1 MSEQRVVSPKGQPE
15 RAAQEVVLALCGTG
29 AFDLGGEYKAIS
41 TGDGEALADAIIAAH
56 KKLTA
61 YYKEL

>member
-1 MSEQRVVSPKGQPE
+1 MSEQRVVSPTSYPE
-15 RAAQEVVLALCGTG
+15 KAAHEAVVALCETG
-29 AFDLGGEYKAIS
+29 AFGIGNEHKAMGA
-41 TGDGEALADAIIAAH
+41 GDGEALAEAVIAFH